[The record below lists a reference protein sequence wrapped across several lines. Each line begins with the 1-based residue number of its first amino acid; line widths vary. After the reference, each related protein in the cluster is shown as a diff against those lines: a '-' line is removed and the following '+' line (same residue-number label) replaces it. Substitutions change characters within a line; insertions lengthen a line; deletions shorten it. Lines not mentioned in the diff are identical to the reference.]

1 MTKARDLSQIPNASL
16 AFRNRIING
25 AMMIDQRNAGGSV
38 TINTGANTYVID
50 RWSASASGGGAL
62 SVQRSTIAPAGFTNS
77 LGISVSTVDSSIGST
92 DYYIFEQQIEGFNC
106 ADLGWGTTNAQT
118 VTIGFWVRSSLTGLA
133 SGRLCN
139 SALNRSY
146 VFTYTVNS
154 ANTWEYKTV
163 TIAGD
168 TTGTWLTDNGRGM
181 SVTFNLTSGSG
192 LTTSTI
198 GSWTAGNL
206 HGASTQSLNL
216 IGTNGATFYITGVQ
230 LEKGSTATSYDVRS
244 YGTEDMLCKRYY
256 ENLTAFFSLNLQ
268 VPNGSYTDR
277 LTGTW
282 DFKVDKR
289 VTPTVGSFPGLSL
302 TNLIDRYGIGT
313 INASVMSPQAPNP
326 QRCQLVVTLPSGG
339 YSTQEQFMFAN
350 PTTPIA
356 FANAEL

>member
-1 MTKARDLSQIPNASL
+1 MTKARDLSQSPNAS
-16 AFRNRIING
+16 FGFKNRLINS

-230 LEKGSTATSYDVRS
+230 LEKGSTATSFDYRP
-244 YGTEDMLCKRYY
+244 YGTELALCERYFQRVSTTGSNQRIVSGVAY
-256 ENLTAFFSLNLQ
+256 SSTEQYFLWSFQQKMRASPTVSIPSLGNVLKEGVAWYTPTSAFIISTAPDFANIGASLSSSAFSLNEFAWWGR
-268 VPNGSYTDR
+268 NNND
-277 LTGTW
+277 
-282 DFKVDKR
+282 
-289 VTPTVGSFPGLSL
+289 
-302 TNLIDRYGIGT
+302 LILM
-313 INASVMSPQAPNP
+313 AS
-326 QRCQLVVTLPSGG
+326 
-339 YSTQEQFMFAN
+339 
-350 PTTPIA
+350 
-356 FANAEL
+356 AEL